1 MGSPVADIIVPAK
14 KHEDRGAVL
23 DPKASRIG
31 TEIDFGQEGKQTG
44 FLRLP
49 HSVHRSAYG
58 WLPVPIVCLKNGDGP
73 RVLLV
78 AGNHGDEYEGQVIL
92 SKLCREL
99 EASDICGRVVI
110 LPAANLPAV
119 RAGMRTSPFEQG
131 EVGNLNRS
139 FPGNPLGGPTA
150 MMAHYIENVL
160 LAESDYVFDLHS
172 GGSSLMFLP
181 CALMKKSSDELRT
194 QKTIDL
200 LRAFGAP
207 ITFVDLVD
215 TDETLSGAARRRGVI
230 HMGTEL
236 GGAGTTTPSAM
247 AIGEQ
252 GLRRALA
259 YIGLLREPESSK
271 GPETRLVEVGGPEYY
286 VYSMEDG
293 VFEPLVEL
301 GDEVEKGQ
309 PAGRI
314 NFPEKPW
321 QQPSMATFQRS
332 GMVLCE
338 RIPGRTERG
347 DCLFHLATDYVE

>member
-1 MGSPVADIIVPAK
+1 
-14 KHEDRGAVL
+14 
-23 DPKASRIG
+23 
-31 TEIDFGQEGKQTG
+31 
-44 FLRLP
+44 
-49 HSVHRSAYG
+49 
-58 WLPVPIVCLKNGDGP
+58 
-73 RVLLV
+73 LV
-78 AGNHGDEYEGQVIL
+78 SGNHGDEYEGQIIL
-92 SKLCREL
+92 TKMCRDL
-99 EASDICGRVVI
+99 GARDICGRVVI

-150 MMAHYIENVL
+150 MMAHYIESVL
-160 LAESDYVFDLHS
+160 LPASDYVFDLHS

-181 CALMKKSSDELRT
+181 CALMKKSSDGVRT
-194 QKTIDL
+194 QNTISL
-200 LRAFGAP
+200 LRVFGAP

-215 TDETLSGAARRRGVI
+215 TDETLSGAARRCGVI

-236 GGAGTTTPSAM
+236 GGAGTVTPRAV

-259 YIGLLREPESSK
+259 HIGLLRTRELSNP
-271 GPETRLVEVGGPEYY
+271 PETRFVAVGGPEYF

-293 VFEPLVEL
+293 MFEPLVEL

-314 NFPEKPW
+314 YFPERPW
-321 QQPSMATFQRS
+321 QEPSLATFQRS
-332 GMVLCE
+332 GMVLCK
-338 RIPGRTERG
+338 RVPGRTERG
-347 DCLFHLATDYVE
+347 DCLFHLATDYVA